1 MYDLSKENINRLREM
16 TRRMRLLGLDMA
28 LSTGNG
34 GSHLGGSFSCM
45 EMLAVLY
52 GEVLRLFPEEN
63 QIESSGNDEVGN
75 GCAGN
80 DKAGNDIAGNDET
93 EICRVLADD
102 RDIFIP
108 SKNHCVLAHIPALAE
123 AGIISKEECLE
134 FQKNGG
140 RLTGYPLRPEIGLEY
155 SGGSLGMAIS
165 VIIGMAL
172 AEKEREKRIIEAA
185 DNEFIA
191 WKDRRKFYVLM
202 GDAELNEGSIWEA
215 FMSAAHFKL
224 DNVIAIIDRNHLSY
238 DGDTEDVMA
247 LGDLAGKLRSFGW
260 YVSECN
266 GRDVGDVLRAFD
278 ERYKGNNNF
287 NNTDNNNENDHELI
301 SEASGK
307 PQVIIVDTIKGMGV
321 SFMEG
326 RPEFHHRRLSQA
338 EYEKAREEIIKG

>member
-1 MYDLSKENINRLREM
+1 MYDISEENVNRITEM
-16 TRRMRLLGLDMA
+16 TRRMRLMGLDMA

-45 EMLAVLY
+45 EILAALY
-52 GEVLRLFPEEN
+52 GEILNISPET
-63 QIESSGNDEVGN
+63 VGSP
-75 GCAGN
+75 
-80 DKAGNDIAGNDET
+80 E
-93 EICRVLADD
+93 

-123 AGIISKEECLE
+123 AGFIEKDEIME

-140 RLTGYPLRPEIGLEY
+140 RLTGYPMRKEIGLEY

-165 VIIGMAL
+165 VAIGMAL
-172 AEKEREKRIIEAA
+172 AEPEGSK
-185 DNEFIA
+185 
-191 WKDRRKFYVLM
+191 RKFYVLM

-247 LGDLAGKLRSFGW
+247 LGDLTGKMRSFGW

-266 GRDVGDVLRAFD
+266 GRYVGDILRAFD
-278 ERYKGNNNF
+278 ERY
-287 NNTDNNNENDHELI
+287 
-301 SEASGK
+301 EADEIKAEAMGK
-307 PQVIIVDTIKGMGV
+307 PQVVIADTIKGMGV

-326 RPEFHHRRLSQA
+326 RPEWHHRRLSKE
-338 EYEKAREEIIKG
+338 EYETARAEVLAM

>member
-1 MYDLSKENINRLREM
+1 MYDRSEENTNRLKEM

-45 EMLAVLY
+45 EILAVLY
-52 GEVLRLFPEEN
+52 GEVLRLYDDFELCKLN
-63 QIESSGNDEVGN
+63 GKDELCKLSDN
-75 GCAGN
+75 
-80 DKAGNDIAGNDET
+80 
-93 EICRVLADD
+93 

-123 AGIISKEECLE
+123 AGIITKEECLE

-140 RLTGYPLRPEIGLEY
+140 RLTGYPKRPEIGLEY

-165 VIIGMAL
+165 VAIGMAI
-172 AEKEREKRIIEAA
+172 AEKEKEKAEIKIEN
-185 DNEFIA
+185 DNESFSD
-191 WKDRRKFYVLM
+191 WKCRRKFYVLM

-238 DGDTEDVMA
+238 DGDTEEVMA
-247 LGDLAGKLRSFGW
+247 LGDLTEKMRSFGW

-266 GRDVGDVLRAFD
+266 GREVGDVLRAFD
-278 ERYKGNNNF
+278 ERYEEEGTSNADRKVF
-287 NNTDNNNENDHELI
+287 RLKE
-301 SEASGK
+301 EADGK
-307 PQVIIVDTIKGMGV
+307 PQVVIVDTIKGMGV

-326 RPEFHHRRLSQA
+326 KPEFHHRRLSQK
-338 EYEKAREEIIKG
+338 EYDIAREEILNS